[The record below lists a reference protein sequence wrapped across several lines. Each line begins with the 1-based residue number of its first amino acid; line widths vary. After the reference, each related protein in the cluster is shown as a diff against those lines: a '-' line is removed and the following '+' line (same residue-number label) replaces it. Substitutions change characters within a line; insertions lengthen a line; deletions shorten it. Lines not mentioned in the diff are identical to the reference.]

1 MASEIGPLTS
11 LPRLHVVASE
21 PAHLLSSSAAS
32 SRVNDGTHPA
42 ARRSSNLDF
51 RQTTRVRLAVADCV
65 SFGLKSSGSQPSVQC
80 HTGCIAFQSNHPQR
94 PGSSIKRPRSRA
106 PAAHVFAKRPQGFP
120 PQPLICRN
128 RNFSAEPQSF
138 LSCKKAIL
146 ASASPNPA
154 DAEPVAGWPMAARS
168 AVASQRWC
176 GRTPEPT
183 QCCQRPEIADAIP
196 RPPRVRRAARTR
208 RGLLQLVPR

>member
-1 MASEIGPLTS
+1 MMPALIGGAGRPMPRTRQSALRAISLGGALSQQLVAALGFRRLPNRLRRLPEQTS
-11 LPRLHVVASE
+11 PTYRIGH
-21 PAHLLSSSAAS
+21 
-32 SRVNDGTHPA
+32 
-42 ARRSSNLDF
+42 
-51 RQTTRVRLAVADCV
+51 QTTADQGASRPCIYETA
-65 SFGLKSSGSQPSVQC
+65 
-80 HTGCIAFQSNHPQR
+80 TGFS
-94 PGSSIKRPRSRA
+94 
-106 PAAHVFAKRPQGFP
+106 